1 MSFASSSANA
11 RGAVQRGPRPG
22 ARLALPTLGRVVPA
36 LFWVVLTLIILL
48 PCLAFL
54 VLAVSPKLFD
64 QGDSYFTLHYLGT
77 VFTGQTAIAIGNSL
91 WVGAATAAFG
101 VAVGFPIAWLA
112 TRTDLPGRALITASM
127 WLVLLLPSWLPAGGW
142 VRLVQVDG
150 VLDRIGLGSG
160 FVTHS
165 ILGPFGVV
173 LVLGLRNVPFAF
185 LAISVA
191 LAGMGQEFE
200 DAVRV
205 HGGSPLATL
214 RMVAPII
221 APAIWSALAIG
232 FAEAVSDY
240 GVAATLAYQGNFTLG
255 TFQLYTYINNF
266 PPSFPGAASMAW
278 LLVASVG
285 FPLAL
290 QARALRGRSYAV
302 LSGRSRQIVRRRLSM
317 RAKALGLAGIG
328 LFLFVAVGIPGL
340 AAVSG
345 SLLADYGS
353 SFSITTANYSALFH
367 DSTLIAPLV
376 RSLEYGAITATIT
389 VVLGYTAARFLT
401 RTKTRATRLLDFMLL
416 AAVAIP
422 SVIFA
427 AGYIMAY
434 NLPFLSH
441 LGINLY
447 QTVILLVVAYT
458 ASSLPTNARV
468 LVGTVG
474 QVQGSL
480 QDAARTHGANPI
492 LAWLRGVAPLISRPL
507 LYAWLLTFT
516 GVFLELPI
524 SQLLYAPS
532 QPPASVA
539 IQDNLSNYHFGAGT
553 AQSVFAVLLA
563 LVIVLCVLGAYRLIT
578 PRGWRRIGAAHA

>member
-1 MSFASSSANA
+1 
-11 RGAVQRGPRPG
+11 V
-22 ARLALPTLGRVVPA
+22 
-36 LFWVVLTLIILL
+36 FWVVLVLIILA
-48 PCLAFL
+48 PCVAFL
-54 VLAVSPKLFD
+54 VQAVSPRLFD
-64 QGDSYFTLHYLGT
+64 QGSSYFTLHYLSS
-77 VFTGQTAIAIGNSL
+77 VFTGQTAVAIGNSL
-91 WVGAATAAFG
+91 WVSVVAAAIG
-101 VAVGFPIAWLA
+101 VAIGFPIAWLA
-112 TRTDLPGRALITASM
+112 TRTDLPGRALITGTM
-127 WLVLLLPSWLPAGGW
+127 WLVLVLPSWLPSSGW
-142 VRLVQVDG
+142 IRLVQVDG
-150 VLDRIGLGSG
+150 VLDRIGLGSS

-165 ILGPFGVV
+165 MLGPFGVV
-173 LVLGLRNVPFAF
+173 FVLGLRNVPFAF
-185 LAISVA
+185 LAISAA
-191 LAGMGQEFE
+191 LSGMGQEFE
-200 DAVRV
+200 DAARV
-205 HGGSPLATL
+205 HGGSALAAL

-232 FAEAVSDY
+232 FAEAVSDF
-240 GVAATLAYQGNFTLG
+240 GVAFTLAYHANFTLG
-255 TFQLYTYINNF
+255 TYQVYAAINNF
-266 PPSFPGAASMAW
+266 PPSFPEAASMAW

-285 FPLAL
+285 VPLAL

-302 LSGRSRQIVRRRLSM
+302 LSGRSRQIVRRRLSP

-328 LFLFVAVGIPGL
+328 LFLFVALGVPGL
-340 AAVSG
+340 GAVSG

-353 SFSITTANYSALFH
+353 SFSLTTSNYSALFH

-401 RTKTRATRLLDFMLL
+401 RAKTRATRLLDFMLL

-422 SVIFA
+422 SVIFG
-427 AGYIMAY
+427 AGYILAY
-434 NLPFLSH
+434 NLPFLSR

-447 QTVILLVVAYT
+447 QTVLLLLIAYT

-468 LVGTVG
+468 LVGSVS
-474 QVQGSL
+474 QIQPSL
-480 QDAARTHGANPI
+480 QDAARAHGANPL

-516 GVFLELPI
+516 GVFLELPL

-539 IQDNLSNYHFGAGT
+539 IQDNLSNYHFGVGT
-553 AQSVFAVLLA
+553 AQSVFAVAIALA
-563 LVIVLCVLGAYRLIT
+563 IVLCVLAAYRLLA